1 MADTKRFGTRGG
13 HARNNKGGRGS
24 RGGDTGGHGGPDLA
38 VEAQGGQGRGGGDAG
53 GDGGGASAG
62 DGGAAGAD
70 GREPR
75 RRPGSSAPPHAVIPV
90 GPVIERNR
98 FSLNAKTVMDMH
110 PLQRRDPEE
119 SRKTVMMQAP
129 GLVARDEPAGGASH
143 LAEVHSPP
151 QIDVVRHDLPDD
163 APADPRL
170 TLLIDPD
177 SDRSAAFRVLRHH
190 LLEEGRPKVVAVSSA
205 RDREGKTTCAVN
217 LAMAL
222 AECGRARVLL
232 IDGNLRRPEIAGL
245 FRFVPPWCFAEQL
258 AVHREQPL
266 LPWGVVEIPA
276 LCLHVAA
283 INPRR
288 NPGRL
293 LDAPAFAIAMERLRL
308 GPYDHI
314 VIDCPAVLGGADVNL
329 IQDSA
334 DGVLLVARRVRS
346 TGRDLTQA
354 VEQLSPTKVLGTAL
368 LD

>member
-13 HARNNKGGRGS
+13 HVRGNKSGRTGRRGAEAQPDGDRGHGGGETGGEDSGAEVAGGRG
-24 RGGDTGGHGGPDLA
+24 GAPD
-38 VEAQGGQGRGGGDAG
+38 GQQ
-53 GDGGGASAG
+53 
-62 DGGAAGAD
+62 
-70 GREPR
+70 PR

-98 FSLNAKTVMDMH
+98 FSMNARTVMDMN
-110 PLQRRDPEE
+110 PLPRRDVEE

-129 GLVARDEPAGGASH
+129 GLVAHAEPAGGASH
-143 LAEVHSPP
+143 LAEVHAPP
-151 QIDVVRHDLPDD
+151 QIDVVRHELPDD

-177 SDRSAAFRVLRHH
+177 SQRSAAFRVLRHH

-205 RDREGKTTCAVN
+205 RDRAGKTTCAVN

-232 IDGNLRRPEIAGL
+232 VDGNLRRPEIAGL

-288 NPGRL
+288 DPGRL

-314 VIDCPAVLGGADVNL
+314 VIDCPSVLGGADVNL

-334 DGVLLVARRVRS
+334 DGVLLVARRARS
-346 TGRDLTQA
+346 TARDLTQA

-368 LD
+368 LE